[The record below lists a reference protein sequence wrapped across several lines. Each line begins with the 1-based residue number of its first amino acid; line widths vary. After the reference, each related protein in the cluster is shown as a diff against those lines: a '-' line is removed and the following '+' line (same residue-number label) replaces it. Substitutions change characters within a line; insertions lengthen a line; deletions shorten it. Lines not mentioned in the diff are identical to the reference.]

1 MNQVQAVVCPHCR
14 GQVQGDPQLSGMEV
28 ACPHCN
34 RPFRMPIAQGTIV
47 GPGVEEALVEP
58 AEEPF
63 RINTAVAEVEARCTE
78 CGEWNVFPS
87 TASGG
92 IGECCNCGQPV
103 LIPTS
108 KQASYKRRKAER
120 SYGWLILIAGSA
132 LAGWFLTGELHVA
145 VFVLMVASLI
155 FAAIMIVRAAVS

>member
-1 MNQVQAVVCPHCR
+1 MPVVEMATIAPKPDVDTAETVGNQ
-14 GQVQGDPQLSGMEV
+14 
-28 ACPHCN
+28 
-34 RPFRMPIAQGTIV
+34 I
-47 GPGVEEALVEP
+47 
-58 AEEPF
+58 
-63 RINTAVAEVEARCTE
+63 RINTSVSEVEVRCHE

-103 LIPTS
+103 LIPTP

-120 SYGWLILIAGSA
+120 GYGWLILIAGTA

-145 VFVLMVASLI
+145 MFVLMVASLI
-155 FAAIMIVRAAVS
+155 YAAVVIVQAVGS